1 MWWTS
6 AVTLMM
12 VWLLGVV
19 SHYTMGGLIHVLLMV
34 ALITAAVSLMRSRR
48 LA

>member
-1 MWWTS
+1 MWWTI

-12 VWLLGVV
+12 LWLLGVV

-34 ALITAAVSLMRSRR
+34 ALITASVSFMQSRR